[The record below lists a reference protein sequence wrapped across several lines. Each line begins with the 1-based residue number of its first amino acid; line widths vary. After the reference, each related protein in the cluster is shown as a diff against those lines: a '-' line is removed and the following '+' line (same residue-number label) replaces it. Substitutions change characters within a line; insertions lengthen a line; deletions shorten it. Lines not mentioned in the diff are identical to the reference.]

1 MQFNCVRSIDV
12 LYPGVTSFAMRICTR
27 VHYFTSHPS
36 YLKFICQGI
45 MHTSKPI
52 FTAQFHPEHF
62 GGPTDT
68 EVTHCI

>member
-1 MQFNCVRSIDV
+1 
-12 LYPGVTSFAMRICTR
+12 
-27 VHYFTSHPS
+27 
-36 YLKFICQGI
+36 